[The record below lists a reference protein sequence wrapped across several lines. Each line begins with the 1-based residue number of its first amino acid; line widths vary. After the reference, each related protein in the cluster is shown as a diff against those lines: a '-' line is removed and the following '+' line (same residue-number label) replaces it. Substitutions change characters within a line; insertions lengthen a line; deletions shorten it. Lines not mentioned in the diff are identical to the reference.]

1 MAENWSNVSLCPF
14 CVCFFLFP
22 LSPKVGK
29 RTVSDLF
36 NKDKKDPKDVK
47 AAIEAKEAK
56 NVKESKEA
64 KMAAALANISGGKP
78 SLVSLV
84 AGGGAKGSEKEPTKP
99 REPEKVLPKKA
110 TALTHTEKV
119 IYAIYI
125 LLRTFLSIGDSI
137 HLYQAERWYRLV
149 CLGTRFCLN

>member
-1 MAENWSNVSLCPF
+1 MVENWSNVSVCPF
-14 CVCFFLFP
+14 CVFSSSFFP

-36 NKDKKDPKDVK
+36 NKDKKDHKEVK
-47 AAIEAKEAK
+47 AAVEAK
-56 NVKESKEA
+56 NVKESKGA
-64 KMAAALANISGGKP
+64 KMSAALANLSGGKP

-84 AGGGAKGSEKEPTKP
+84 AGGGAKGSDKEPKKP
-99 REPEKVLPKKA
+99 KETEKVLPKKT

-125 LLRTFLSIGDSI
+125 LLRTFLSIGNSI